1 GAGVGA
7 AGVQDHG
14 AGAAVGDGPT
24 RPLHGSGLDAVGGE
38 HGGGDVARAVV
49 EDEGEVLLGGGLDA
63 GGEADGAE
71 TAGAGDRHGVSWER
85 GVRGAV
91 DGARTGAPAGRR
103 EPTGGGQGAGAVRL
117 SPVASGR
124 PRARFIDWSA
134 APAVPLTRLSIAEMT
149 VAWPLRASTAAPMR
163 IVFAPATCPVAG
175 ALPSGRTVT
184 KCSPA

>member
-1 GAGVGA
+1 
-7 AGVQDHG
+7 
-14 AGAAVGDGPT
+14 
-24 RPLHGSGLDAVGGE
+24 
-38 HGGGDVARAVV
+38 
-49 EDEGEVLLGGGLDA
+49 

-71 TAGAGDRHGVSWER
+71 AAGAGDRHGVSWER
-85 GVRGAV
+85 GARGAV
-91 DGARTGAPAGRR
+91 DGARTGAPSGRR
-103 EPTGGGQGAGAVRL
+103 EPTGRRGPAGDGQGASAVRL
-117 SPVASGR
+117 RPVASGR

-149 VAWPLRASTAAPMR
+149 VAWPLRASTAAPRR